1 MIIKAILII
10 GLAAV
15 ALVVFRPNPSA
26 RGRAAVRALL
36 AVVLLVGAAGVLQPA
51 LVTSLAN
58 SVGVGR
64 GTDLLL
70 YLLAPTFGVVS
81 VSLYGRLLELENR
94 FVVLTRR
101 LAIAEARM
109 EETRSRP

>member
-10 GLAAV
+10 GIAAIAV
-15 ALVVFRPNPSA
+15 VVFRPNPSA
-26 RGRAAVRALL
+26 RGRAAVRGLL
-36 AVVLLVGAAGVLQPA
+36 AAVLLVGTVGVLQPA

-94 FVVLTRR
+94 FAVLTRR

-109 EETRSRP
+109 ERSGSQP